1 MQTIAPPTET
11 AAPPLIKIQHVSKRY
26 RSVNAL
32 QDFSLEIPRG
42 TIYGLIGPNGAG
54 KTTLMRIL
62 AALIA
67 PNSGQVWFDN
77 KEVTRSPMIIQRK
90 MGFMPDFFGVYPD
103 LTSAEYLE
111 FYAGIHGIPR
121 AKRAAIVKDLLEL
134 VELSSKQDALVEG
147 LSRGMKQRLCLARA
161 LVHDPEV
168 LILDEPASGLDPRA
182 RVELRELVRSL
193 QSLGKTIIISS
204 HILLELA
211 EMCTNIAIMQAGQL
225 IIAGDVETVTHQ
237 LGGGRQIEIRLLD
250 AVETTLP
257 PNETA
262 PSTVG
267 TDLPTNE
274 TAPST
279 VGTGL
284 APNETAPSIVGA
296 GLAPVRNRAIEI
308 IKAWPDISN
317 VHSNDNDP
325 LVIKADF
332 SGDSQSLHNILV
344 RLITEN
350 IPVVSFAPRTGGG
363 RLEEV
368 FMHITERGGNQ
379 S

>member
-1 MQTIAPPTET
+1 MQITASPTET
-11 AAPPLIKIQHVSKRY
+11 TTPPLIKIQHVSKRY
-26 RSVNAL
+26 RNVNAL

-67 PNSGQVWFDN
+67 PSRGQVWFDN
-77 KEVTRSPMIIQRK
+77 KEVTRTPTVIQRK
-90 MGFMPDFFGVYPD
+90 VGYMPDFFGVYPD

-121 AKRAAIVKDLLEL
+121 SKRAAIVKDLLEL
-134 VELSSKQDALVEG
+134 VELSSKRDALVEG

-161 LVHDPEV
+161 LVHDPEI

-182 RVELRELVRSL
+182 RVELRELVRTL
-193 QSLGKTIIISS
+193 QSLGKTVIISS

-211 EMCTNIAIMQAGQL
+211 EMCTNIAIMQAGHL
-225 IIAGDVETVTHQ
+225 VIAGDVETVTHQ

-250 AVETTLP
+250 AEHV
-257 PNETA
+257 NQA
-262 PSTVG
+262 V
-267 TDLPTNE
+267 
-274 TAPST
+274 
-279 VGTGL
+279 
-284 APNETAPSIVGA
+284 
-296 GLAPVRNRAIEI
+296 EI
-308 IKAWPDISN
+308 IKASSDIGNALPD
-317 VHSNDNDP
+317 DNDP

-332 SGDSQSLHNILV
+332 AGDNQSLHNILV
-344 RLITEN
+344 KLITESMSV
-350 IPVVSFAPRTGGG
+350 ISFAPRTGGG

-379 S
+379 P